1 MAVSEINIKF
11 AAKRKEEGMEF
22 IVIFCILCALVF
34 GVTALGVAAGYVLKG
49 MVAIVGAIC
58 IGIARLLRLLQRLL
72 TGLLGLRV
80 ETGQDTPAW
89 KVSGPTEKTAATLAL
104 IIIFIVITAWIAN
117 VT

>member
-1 MAVSEINIKF
+1 
-11 AAKRKEEGMEF
+11 MEF
-22 IVIFCILCALVF
+22 IVIFFGLYALIFVIAGVGAFALYFVRGIITIL
-34 GVTALGVAAGYVLKG
+34 
-49 MVAIVGAIC
+49 GAIC
-58 IGIARLLRLLQRLL
+58 IGIARLSRLIQRQQ

-104 IIIFIVITAWIAN
+104 IIIFIMITAWIAN